1 MVRISLT
8 PIIDVVFILLIF
20 FMLATNFQ
28 SFNKTDIKLS
38 NESASVS
45 QSDKRI
51 YLIEF
56 NKDGEFTLN
65 KQSLSQRKIKAA
77 ILESK
82 KNDEE
87 FMVVLKGSKDTDIKD
102 IGKNLEIKNVIKLQ
116 AMVNNEMINV
126 YNVPFYKEKLL
137 YTDQLNIFDKPIYQN
152 VTLGSYILNDPIVK
166 SKINIIRIKKQKQ
179 KLLNEIEVLRNG

>member
-1 MVRISLT
+1 
-8 PIIDVVFILLIF
+8 
-20 FMLATNFQ
+20 MLATNFQ

-38 NESASVS
+38 NESASIS
-45 QSDKRI
+45 QSDKRV

-87 FMVVLKGSKDTDIKD
+87 FVVVLKGSKDTDIQD
-102 IGKNLEIKNVIKLQ
+102 I
-116 AMVNNEMINV
+116 
-126 YNVPFYKEKLL
+126 
-137 YTDQLNIFDKPIYQN
+137 LNIIADFK
-152 VTLGSYILNDPIVK
+152 VS
-166 SKINIIRIKKQKQ
+166 NI
-179 KLLNEIEVLRNG
+179 NEITICISKNEVDDKYDNKKRSTKLPLLKKL

>member
-65 KQSLSQRKIKAA
+65 KQSLTQRKIKAA

-87 FMVVLKGSKDTDIKD
+87 FMVVLKGSKDTDIQD
-102 IGKNLEIKNVIKLQ
+102 I
-116 AMVNNEMINV
+116 
-126 YNVPFYKEKLL
+126 
-137 YTDQLNIFDKPIYQN
+137 LNIIADFK
-152 VTLGSYILNDPIVK
+152 VS
-166 SKINIIRIKKQKQ
+166 NI
-179 KLLNEIEVLRNG
+179 NEITIGISKKEVDDKYDNKKRSTKLPLLKKL

>member
-1 MVRISLT
+1 
-8 PIIDVVFILLIF
+8 
-20 FMLATNFQ
+20 MLATNFQ

-87 FMVVLKGSKDTDIKD
+87 FMVVLKGSKDTEIQDI
-102 IGKNLEIKNVIKLQ
+102 
-116 AMVNNEMINV
+116 
-126 YNVPFYKEKLL
+126 
-137 YTDQLNIFDKPIYQN
+137 LNIIADFK
-152 VTLGSYILNDPIVK
+152 VS
-166 SKINIIRIKKQKQ
+166 NI
-179 KLLNEIEVLRNG
+179 NEITIGISKKEVDDKYDNKKRSTKLPLLKKL

>member
-77 ILESK
+77 ILDSK

-87 FMVVLKGSKDTDIKD
+87 FMVVLKGSKDTDIQD
-102 IGKNLEIKNVIKLQ
+102 I
-116 AMVNNEMINV
+116 
-126 YNVPFYKEKLL
+126 
-137 YTDQLNIFDKPIYQN
+137 LNIIADFK
-152 VTLGSYILNDPIVK
+152 VS
-166 SKINIIRIKKQKQ
+166 NI
-179 KLLNEIEVLRNG
+179 NEITIGISKKEVDDKYDNKKRSTKLRLLKKL

>member
-38 NESASVS
+38 NESVSVS

-87 FMVVLKGSKDTDIKD
+87 FMVVLKGSKDTDIQD
-102 IGKNLEIKNVIKLQ
+102 I
-116 AMVNNEMINV
+116 
-126 YNVPFYKEKLL
+126 
-137 YTDQLNIFDKPIYQN
+137 LNIIADFK
-152 VTLGSYILNDPIVK
+152 VS
-166 SKINIIRIKKQKQ
+166 NI
-179 KLLNEIEVLRNG
+179 NEITIGISKKEVDDKYDNKKRSTKLPLLKKL

>member
-1 MVRISLT
+1 
-8 PIIDVVFILLIF
+8 
-20 FMLATNFQ
+20 MLATNFQ

-65 KQSLSQRKIKAA
+65 KQSLTQRKIKAA

-87 FMVVLKGSKDTDIKD
+87 FMVVLKGSKDTDIQD
-102 IGKNLEIKNVIKLQ
+102 I
-116 AMVNNEMINV
+116 
-126 YNVPFYKEKLL
+126 
-137 YTDQLNIFDKPIYQN
+137 LNIIADFK
-152 VTLGSYILNDPIVK
+152 VS
-166 SKINIIRIKKQKQ
+166 NI
-179 KLLNEIEVLRNG
+179 NEITIGISKKEVDDKYDNKKRSTKLPLLKKL

>member
-1 MVRISLT
+1 
-8 PIIDVVFILLIF
+8 
-20 FMLATNFQ
+20 MLATNFQ

-45 QSDKRI
+45 QSDKRV

-87 FMVVLKGSKDTDIKD
+87 FVVVLKGSKDTDIQD
-102 IGKNLEIKNVIKLQ
+102 I
-116 AMVNNEMINV
+116 
-126 YNVPFYKEKLL
+126 
-137 YTDQLNIFDKPIYQN
+137 LNIIADFK
-152 VTLGSYILNDPIVK
+152 VS
-166 SKINIIRIKKQKQ
+166 NI
-179 KLLNEIEVLRNG
+179 NEITIGISKNEVDDKYDNKKRSTKLPLLKKL

>member
-1 MVRISLT
+1 MSS
-8 PIIDVVFILLIF
+8 
-20 FMLATNFQ
+20 NFQ

-87 FMVVLKGSKDTDIKD
+87 FMVVLKGSKDTDIQD
-102 IGKNLEIKNVIKLQ
+102 I
-116 AMVNNEMINV
+116 
-126 YNVPFYKEKLL
+126 
-137 YTDQLNIFDKPIYQN
+137 LNIIADFK
-152 VTLGSYILNDPIVK
+152 VS
-166 SKINIIRIKKQKQ
+166 NI
-179 KLLNEIEVLRNG
+179 NEITIGISKKEVDDKLPHIPGVQRYSDALIRKNPTLNTAWLCD

>member
-45 QSDKRI
+45 QSDKII

-87 FMVVLKGSKDTDIKD
+87 FVVVLKGSKDTDIQD
-102 IGKNLEIKNVIKLQ
+102 I
-116 AMVNNEMINV
+116 
-126 YNVPFYKEKLL
+126 
-137 YTDQLNIFDKPIYQN
+137 LNIIADFK
-152 VTLGSYILNDPIVK
+152 VS
-166 SKINIIRIKKQKQ
+166 NI
-179 KLLNEIEVLRNG
+179 NEITIGISKKEVDDKYDNKKRSTKLPLLKKL

>member
-1 MVRISLT
+1 
-8 PIIDVVFILLIF
+8 
-20 FMLATNFQ
+20 MLATNFQ

-38 NESASVS
+38 NESASIS
-45 QSDKRI
+45 QSDKRV

-87 FMVVLKGSKDTDIKD
+87 FVVVLKGSKDTDIQD
-102 IGKNLEIKNVIKLQ
+102 I
-116 AMVNNEMINV
+116 
-126 YNVPFYKEKLL
+126 
-137 YTDQLNIFDKPIYQN
+137 LNIIADFE
-152 VTLGSYILNDPIVK
+152 VS
-166 SKINIIRIKKQKQ
+166 NI
-179 KLLNEIEVLRNG
+179 NEITIGISKKEVDDKYDNKKRSTKLPLLKKL

>member
-1 MVRISLT
+1 
-8 PIIDVVFILLIF
+8 
-20 FMLATNFQ
+20 MLATNFQ

-38 NESASVS
+38 NESASIS
-45 QSDKRI
+45 QSDKRV

-87 FMVVLKGSKDTDIKD
+87 FVVVLKGSKDTDIQD
-102 IGKNLEIKNVIKLQ
+102 I
-116 AMVNNEMINV
+116 
-126 YNVPFYKEKLL
+126 
-137 YTDQLNIFDKPIYQN
+137 LNIIADFK
-152 VTLGSYILNDPIVK
+152 VS
-166 SKINIIRIKKQKQ
+166 NI
-179 KLLNEIEVLRNG
+179 NEITIGISKNEVDDKYDNKKRSTKLPLLKKL

>member
-77 ILESK
+77 ILDSK

-87 FMVVLKGSKDTDIKD
+87 YMVVLKGSKDTDIQEH
-102 IGKNLEIKNVIKLQ
+102 KNKKNH
-116 AMVNNEMINV
+116 
-126 YNVPFYKEKLL
+126 
-137 YTDQLNIFDKPIYQN
+137 T
-152 VTLGSYILNDPIVK
+152 
-166 SKINIIRIKKQKQ
+166 KQ
-179 KLLNEIEVLRNG
+179 I